1 MANEPLR
8 TTVCIVGGGPAGV
21 VLALLLARQG
31 VDVTVL
37 EKHKDF
43 NRDFRGD
50 TIHPATLQVMRELGL
65 LDALLK
71 IPHRRFDHA
80 EATIGDRTYP
90 MADFDSIPPP
100 ANFTALMP
108 QWDLL
113 NFLSEETR
121 KHPNARILMEH
132 RVTRLA
138 ADPARPDKTIGVYA
152 ETPQGPVE
160 VRAVLTVGCDGRHAT
175 TTESAHLQRVE
186 RGAPIDVLW
195 LRMSRRPD
203 DPENALGNLNY
214 GRMIVLINRG
224 DYFQCG
230 FIIKKGSFESEI
242 KPVGLPAFRESI
254 ARIVPFLGAAGPGGK
269 SRVDEITSWDQVSLL
284 SVQVN
289 RLIRWH
295 RPGLLCIG
303 DAAHAMSPVGGI
315 GINLAIQDAV
325 AAARIL
331 QGHLRDAA
339 RSGDISEDALAE
351 VQRRREL
358 PARITQ
364 GFQVMVHGF
373 LKRYLG
379 NPAPAHAP
387 WMLRVLS
394 GSRLFRRTM
403 ARFMGQGV
411 RPEHV
416 D

>member
-1 MANEPLR
+1 M
-8 TTVCIVGGGPAGV
+8 
-21 VLALLLARQG
+21 VLALLLAREG
-31 VDVTVL
+31 IDVTVL

-50 TIHPATLQVMRELGL
+50 TIHPATLRVMHELGL

-90 MADFDSIPPP
+90 MADFTHLPPP

-113 NFLSEETR
+113 NFLSTETR
-121 KHPNARILMEH
+121 KHANARILMEH
-132 RVTRLA
+132 KVTRLMQDP
-138 ADPARPDKTIGVYA
+138 ADPNKTVGAYA
-152 ETPQGPVE
+152 ETPHGLVE
-160 VRAVLTVGCDGRHAT
+160 ICAVLTVGCDGRHAT
-175 TTESAHLQRVE
+175 TTESAKLQRVD

-195 LRMSRRPD
+195 LRLSRNQD

-214 GRMIVLINRG
+214 GRMIVLINRN

-230 FIIKKGSFESEI
+230 YIIKKGSFDGEI
-242 KPVGLPAFRESI
+242 KPAGLPAFRESI
-254 ARIVPFLGAAGPGGK
+254 ARIVPFLGSAGLYGK
-269 SRVDEITSWDQVSLL
+269 SRVDEITSWEQVSLL
-284 SVQVN
+284 PIQVN
-289 RLIRWH
+289 RLTRWH

-325 AAARIL
+325 ATARIL
-331 QGHLRDAA
+331 KGRIREAA
-339 RSGDISEDALAE
+339 RTGNISEQALAE
-351 VQRRREL
+351 VQRRRDL
-358 PARITQ
+358 PTRITQ
-364 GFQVMVHGF
+364 SFQVMMHGF

-379 NPAPAHAP
+379 NPAPARAP
-387 WMLRVLS
+387 RMLQILS
-394 GSRLFRRTM
+394 RSRLFRRTA
-403 ARFMGQGV
+403 ARFIGFGV

-416 D
+416 G